1 MHIHHKTSKRR
12 LATIDHAMAAVAL
25 FVLASFLGIIVVKVA
40 RIDLTIVIGIG
51 VALVGYDLWRQLAP
65 RR

>member
-1 MHIHHKTSKRR
+1 
-12 LATIDHAMAAVAL
+12 MAAVAL